1 MANKIQATMSTEIA
15 LNTLGASDSIK
26 RLTQLVGSAT
36 SAWKAQEAQL
46 KSAGDSLGAAK
57 AKYDG
62 LSESIT
68 RQQAKIDS
76 LKREQSELKGNT
88 AETAEQYLKYQHQ
101 IDQATTKLASMES
114 QQQKAKSSLDY
125 YKSGLAG
132 LQQQFRQQNE
142 ASETYIKRLQ
152 AEGKE
157 NEANAE
163 KSKLLK
169 NSVENLTKQY
179 KTQEDMLQKIA
190 AESGKTSS
198 EYLLQKKRLDETA
211 TSLANAKANAN
222 HFNSG
227 LADLQQ
233 QLKRQ
238 NEAFGTYIKRLQAE
252 GRESEVNAEKSK
264 HLKSSIE
271 NLTNQYKI
279 QENMLEKVAAESG
292 KTSEKYL
299 LQKKRLDETATSLAH
314 ARNEQEKLNEE
325 FRKANPTFFD
335 KIRAKAKESA
345 NEMQELAEKATH
357 TNSVLGSFREKLS
370 FGAVAGLAQT
380 AIQGVVSSLSGMTD
394 EVMNTSDAIEKFQS
408 TMNFAGKT
416 KEETEEATKIFKK
429 YADDTVYDLNDI
441 TNTGA
446 QLAANGIES
455 YKELAVAAGNLNA
468 VAGGNADTFKSVG
481 MVLTQTAGAGKL
493 TTENWNQMADAIP
506 GASGKLQEALKNMNA
521 YTGDFRDA
529 MADGQISAEEFLKA
543 IQDLGSTDA
552 AEEAAR
558 STKTFEGA
566 IGNLEAT
573 VTTGMTNVLDAFGKE
588 KVTGTITKFGDFV
601 AKAFEK
607 VADGIKW
614 MKDNISVITMGP
626 LGRFANVVKMTFG
639 QVVESFDKG
648 KGAIKD
654 FLEKLGTVNLN
665 FSGAVWQV
673 MADAVAGI
681 SNGFESISKNMKDS
695 ESPMNAFKSGFEKI
709 VGLSDKFFMYIYN
722 HTGDIVQIVSSVTE
736 IVGLFAQGVWDTVS
750 DAIKEIGKGF
760 SVIFKNS
767 KKSFD
772 PISKLSGAVQE
783 LAKHRDAIKAVGSVL
798 VTYFIGTKVV
808 AGFNAASTAIK
819 AMAGNIVASFNA
831 IKAAV
836 VANPFLLVAVGITAL
851 VAGFVELYKHNK
863 KFRDFCNGI
872 AKSIKD
878 GIGDAIKWLK
888 NTFSNM
894 SKGWNSFKKSISK
907 GTDNVVKTIKNGV
920 KKVGDFF
927 VNVGKTIKNVMTTIG
942 KILIFANPVVL
953 GFALMYKENK
963 KFRKF
968 VKGIVNIA
976 GDLKKGLTKKVDE
989 TKKNVGK
996 TWDNLKKTTAKTWD
1010 GIKDDTHKS
1019 VTKLAE
1025 NVKEKHDE
1033 IHSKWSKTW
1042 KKSKDYLSNKWDE
1055 INKDAEKKFGGN
1067 VKSLIFDNL
1076 VEIGN
1081 KFKDTWNGIKDG
1093 FHDMW
1098 NNLKNLARDGINAV
1112 IGIPNKGIEGINGL
1126 IHDFGGPKNAI
1137 SKIPEV
1143 PKFANGTGLFNGY
1156 RNPITKTTLALLND
1170 GNDSP
1175 ETGNQEAVI
1184 MPNGDLHPVPGR
1196 NTYAVLPAGA
1206 EVLNAS
1212 EWAALSGAKPF
1223 AKGTGFWSKVWNTAT
1238 NVAGSVWDGLKD
1250 GVDKFTK
1257 MLSFITDAVAHP
1269 VDTLAK
1275 KFNPNSD
1282 KLDGMFKHLGNAL
1295 YKKPVENAK
1304 NWWKEL
1310 WSMANEKAS
1319 PEVQA
1324 GAIGDDYQFK
1334 DRAADSGADPW
1345 GYFFK
1350 ECVSFVASRLAN
1362 QGVNPSLFSH
1372 LGNGNMWLNAPVP
1385 HSSTPRPGMV
1395 AVYAKNGQNHVST
1408 VSGVSGD
1415 TFSGEEYNY
1424 AGSHAYHAFA
1434 GRPISQVDT
1443 FLDFGVH
1450 VADKAKEEN
1459 SPLRKLI
1466 KNQVGGMFDW
1476 ITKMIAPLNGEG
1488 GAPQDNPAGGEVSRW
1503 ASLVKKA
1510 LRANGLPD
1518 NEAYTNAWLRQIQ
1531 SESGGNPKAV
1541 QGGYTDINTL
1551 TGDLAKGL
1559 VQTTS
1564 RTFNAF
1570 KFAGHGDI
1578 FNGYDNLLAG
1588 IAYAKSRYGSNML
1601 SVIGHGHG
1609 YRNGGLVSNHGIYEL
1624 AEENKPEYVIPTDIA
1639 KRGRAWQL
1647 LSEAVARF
1655 AGEAPA
1661 ERQTGTSESS
1671 LVKLEAKFDTVIG
1684 LLSQLVSKGDRPIV
1698 NHNLIDGRSVS
1709 NGLVPYMHE
1718 ATNAYEQRQT
1728 LLNGGSII

>member
-1 MANKIQATMSTEIA
+1 MAKIQATMSTEIA
-15 LNTLGASDSIK
+15 LDMLQASDSIK
-26 RLTQLVGSAT
+26 RITQLVNSAT
-36 SAWKAQEAQL
+36 NAWKAQESQMRAT
-46 KSAGDSLGAAK
+46 GDYLGAAQ

-62 LSESIT
+62 LGNAI
-68 RQQAKIDS
+68 QQQQSKIEK
-76 LKREQSELKGNT
+76 LRKEQSELKGNT
-88 AETAEQYLKYQHQ
+88 AETAEQYLKYQQQ

-132 LQQQFRQQNE
+132 LQQQFKQQNE
-142 ASETYIKRLQ
+142 ASE
-152 AEGKE
+152 
-157 NEANAE
+157 
-163 KSKLLK
+163 
-169 NSVENLTKQY
+169 
-179 KTQEDMLQKIA
+179 
-190 AESGKTSS
+190 
-198 EYLLQKKRLDETA
+198 
-211 TSLANAKANAN
+211 
-222 HFNSG
+222 
-227 LADLQQ
+227 
-233 QLKRQ
+233 
-238 NEAFGTYIKRLQAE
+238 TYIKRLQAE

-299 LQKKRLDETATSLAH
+299 LQKKRLDETATSLAN
-314 ARNEQEKLNEE
+314 AKNEQEKLNEE

-335 KIRAKAKESA
+335 KIRAKAKESVSS
-345 NEMQELAEKATH
+345 MQELTEKAEQ

-380 AIQGVVSSLSGMTD
+380 AVQGVTSTLSGMTG

-446 QLAANGIES
+446 QLAANGIKS
-455 YKELAVAAGNLNA
+455 YKELAIAAGNLNA

-506 GASGKLQEALKNMNA
+506 GASGKLQEALKNAGA

-529 MADGQISAEEFLKA
+529 MAKGQISAEEFLKA

-566 IGNLEAT
+566 IGNLKAT

-588 KVTGTITKFGDFV
+588 KVTGTITKFGDIV
-601 AKAFEK
+601 AKAFGK
-607 VADGIKW
+607 VADGVKW

-639 QVVESFDKG
+639 QVVESFNKG
-648 KGAIKD
+648 KGAIGD
-654 FLEKLGTVNLN
+654 FLEKLGTIYLN
-665 FSGAVWQV
+665 FSGAGWQV
-673 MADAVAGI
+673 MTDAVAGI
-681 SNGFESISKNMKDS
+681 SNGFESISRNMKDS
-695 ESPMNAFKSGFEKI
+695 ESPMSAFKNGFEKI

-760 SVIFKNS
+760 SAIFKNS

-783 LAKHRDAIKAVGSVL
+783 LAKHRAAIKALGAVFA
-798 VTYFIGTKVV
+798 TYFIGSKVI
-808 AGFNAASTAIK
+808 AGFNAASAAIK
-819 AMAGNIVASFNA
+819 VMAGNIVTSFNA
-831 IKAAV
+831 IKVAV
-836 VANPFLLVAVGITAL
+836 MTNPFLIAAVAITAL

-872 AKSIKD
+872 AKSVKD
-878 GIGDAIKWLK
+878 GFGDAVKWLK
-888 NTFSNM
+888 NTFENM
-894 SKGWNSFKKSISK
+894 SKGWNNFKKSILK
-907 GTDNVVKTIKNGV
+907 GTDNVVKSIKNGA

-953 GFALMYKENK
+953 GFALMYKENA

-968 VKGIVNIA
+968 IKGVVNIA
-976 GDLKKGLTKKVDE
+976 GDLKKGLSKKVDE
-989 TKKNVGK
+989 TKKDVGK
-996 TWDNLKKTTAKTWD
+996 TWDNLKKSTAKTWD

-1019 VTKLAE
+1019 VSKLAD
-1025 NVKEKHDE
+1025 NVKETHDR
-1033 IHSKWSKTW
+1033 IHDRWSKTW
-1042 KKSKDYLSNKWDE
+1042 NKSKDFLSDRWDDM
-1055 INKDAEKKFGGN
+1055 NADTKKKFGKDLKG
-1067 VKSLIFDNL
+1067 LLFDNL
-1076 VEIGN
+1076 DKIGN
-1081 KFKDTWNGIKDG
+1081 KFQEIWNGIKDG
-1093 FHDMW
+1093 FAKMW
-1098 NNLKNLARDGINAV
+1098 DGLKQLAGDGINAV
-1112 IGIPNKGIEGINGL
+1112 IKLPNDGIDGINSL
-1126 IHDFGGPKNAI
+1126 IYDFGGPKNAI
-1137 SKIPEV
+1137 GKIPKV
-1143 PKFANGTGLFNGY
+1143 KFANGTGFFNGY
-1156 RNPITKTTLALLND
+1156 RNAITRPTLATLND
-1170 GNDSP
+1170 GHDSP
-1175 ETGNQEAVI
+1175 ETNNQEMVI
-1184 MPNGDLHPVPGR
+1184 LPNGK
-1196 NTYAVLPAGA
+1196 AVLPQGRNAQMLLPAGS

-1212 EWAALSGAKPF
+1212 ELAMLAGLNNRQAF
-1223 AKGTGFWSKVWNTAT
+1223 AKGTGFWSKMWNTVT
-1238 NVAGSVWDGLKD
+1238 DVAGSAWDGLKE

-1257 MLSFITDAVAHP
+1257 MLGFITDAVAHP

-1275 KFNPNSD
+1275 KFNPKSD
-1282 KLDGMFKHLGNAL
+1282 NLDGMFKHLGNAL

-1310 WSMANEKAS
+1310 WNMANEKAS

-1345 GYFFK
+1345 GYFYK

-1372 LGNGNMWLNAPVP
+1372 LGNGNMWLKAPVS

-1408 VSGVSGD
+1408 VSGVAGN

-1424 AGSHAYHAFA
+1424 AGSHAYHAFS
-1434 GRPISQVDT
+1434 GRPISQIDT

-1466 KNQVGGMFDW
+1466 KGQVGGMFDW
-1476 ITKMIAPLNGEG
+1476 IAKMLAPLNM
-1488 GAPQDNPAGGEVSRW
+1488 ASSLDNPQGGSVERW
-1503 ASLVKKA
+1503 RSYVEKA
-1510 LRANGLPD
+1510 LQANGIEPTAFRVSKILATIQRESNGNPNAQNNWD
-1518 NEAYTNAWLRQIQ
+1518 SNALAGHPSIGLMQTIGPTFEAY
-1531 SESGGNPKAV
+1531 KH
-1541 QGGYTDINTL
+1541 
-1551 TGDLAKGL
+1551 
-1559 VQTTS
+1559 
-1564 RTFNAF
+1564 
-1570 KFAGHGDI
+1570 AGHDNI
-1578 FNGYDNLLAG
+1578 RNGYDNLLSA
-1588 IAYAKSRYGSNML
+1588 INYIKHRYGTSDAAFNR
-1601 SVIGHGHG
+1601 VAAYG
-1609 YRNGGLVSNHGIYEL
+1609 YRNGGLVANHGVYEL
-1624 AEENKPEYVIPTDIA
+1624 AEENKPEYVIPTDVA

-1655 AGEAPA
+1655 AGEAPDDH
-1661 ERQTGTSESS
+1661 GSS
-1671 LVKLEAKFDTVIG
+1671 ASDASIAKLEVKFDTVIG
-1684 LLSQLVSKGDRPIV
+1684 LLGQLVSKGDRPIEV
-1698 NHNLIDGRSVS
+1698 RNLIDGRSVS
-1709 NGLVPYMHE
+1709 NGLAPYMHE

-1728 LLNGGSII
+1728 LLSGGSII

>member
-1 MANKIQATMSTEIA
+1 MSTEIA

-68 RQQAKIDS
+68 HQQAKIDS

-88 AETAEQYLKYQHQ
+88 AETAEQYLKYQRQ
-101 IDQATTKLASMES
+101 IDQATTKLSSMES

-169 NSVENLTKQY
+169 NSVENLT
-179 KTQEDMLQKIA
+179 
-190 AESGKTSS
+190 
-198 EYLLQKKRLDETA
+198 
-211 TSLANAKANAN
+211 
-222 HFNSG
+222 
-227 LADLQQ
+227 
-233 QLKRQ
+233 
-238 NEAFGTYIKRLQAE
+238 
-252 GRESEVNAEKSK
+252 
-264 HLKSSIE
+264 
-271 NLTNQYKI
+271 NQYKI

-292 KTSEKYL
+292 KTSDKYL
-299 LQKKRLDETATSLAH
+299 LQKKRLDETATSLAN
-314 ARNEQEKLNEE
+314 AKNEQEKLNEE

-335 KIRAKAKESA
+335 KIRARAKESVSS
-345 NEMQELAEKATH
+345 MQELTEKAEQ

-370 FGAVAGLAQT
+370 FGAIAGLGVS
-380 AIQGVVSSLSGMTD
+380 AIQSIGSAMSNMTG

-416 KEETEEATKIFKK
+416 KEETEEATKLFKK

-446 QLAANGIES
+446 QLAANGIQS
-455 YKELAVAAGNLNA
+455 YKELAIAAGNLNA

-639 QVVESFDKG
+639 QVVESFNKG
-648 KGAIKD
+648 KDAIWD
-654 FLEKLGTVNLN
+654 FFKKYETFSLN
-665 FSGAVWQV
+665 ISGAVWQV

-722 HTGDIVQIVSSVTE
+722 HTADIVQIVSSVTE

-760 SVIFKNS
+760 SAIFKNS
-767 KKSFD
+767 KKSVD

-783 LAKHRDAIKAVGSVL
+783 LAKHRAAIKALGAVFA
-798 VTYFIGTKVV
+798 TYFIGTKVI

-819 AMAGNIVASFNA
+819 TMAGNIVTSFNA
-831 IKAAV
+831 IKGAV
-836 VANPFLLVAVGITAL
+836 VANPFLIVAVAITAL

-894 SKGWNSFKKSISK
+894 SKGWNNFKKSISK
-907 GTDNVVKTIKNGV
+907 GTDNVVKSIQNGA

-953 GFALMYKENK
+953 GFAKMYKENA

-968 VKGIVNIA
+968 VKSIVNIA
-976 GDLKKGLTKKVDE
+976 GDLKKGLAKKTDE
-989 TKKNVGK
+989 IKKDWDKHWTSFKDSASK
-996 TWDNLKKTTAKTWD
+996 TWNKINKDTEDKMAKQAKE
-1010 GIKDDTHKS
+1010 IKD
-1019 VTKLAE
+1019 
-1025 NVKEKHDE
+1025 KHDE
-1033 IHSKWSKTW
+1033 IHKQWSKTW
-1042 KKSKDYLSNKWDE
+1042 TKSKDFLSDRWDD
-1055 INKDAEKKFGGN
+1055 INADTKKKFGKDLKGLLF
-1067 VKSLIFDNL
+1067 SNL
-1076 VEIGN
+1076 DAIGN
-1081 KFKDTWNGIKDG
+1081 KFQEIWNAIRNG
-1093 FHDMW
+1093 FRDMW
-1098 NNLKNLARDGINAV
+1098 NGLKDLAGNGINAV
-1112 IGIPNKGIEGINGL
+1112 IKIPNDGIDGINSL

-1137 SKIPEV
+1137 GKIPKV
-1143 PKFANGTGLFNGY
+1143 KFANGTGMFSGY

-1223 AKGTGFWSKVWNTAT
+1223 AKGTGFWSKAWNTAT

-1269 VDTLAK
+1269 IDTLAK
-1275 KFNPNSD
+1275 KFNPKSD
-1282 KLDGMFKHLGNAL
+1282 NLDGMFKHLGNAL

-1345 GYFFK
+1345 GYYFK

-1655 AGEAPA
+1655 AGEAPDDRSQSA
-1661 ERQTGTSESS
+1661 NDASIA
-1671 LVKLEAKFDTVIG
+1671 KLEAKFDTVIS
-1684 LLSQLVSKGDRPIV
+1684 LLTQLVANGTNPIEV
-1698 NHNLIDGRSVS
+1698 RTIIDGRSVS
-1709 NGLVPYMHE
+1709 NDLAPFMSE
-1718 ATNAYEQRQT
+1718 ALNRNASRNQII
-1728 LLNGGSII
+1728 LGGANIR